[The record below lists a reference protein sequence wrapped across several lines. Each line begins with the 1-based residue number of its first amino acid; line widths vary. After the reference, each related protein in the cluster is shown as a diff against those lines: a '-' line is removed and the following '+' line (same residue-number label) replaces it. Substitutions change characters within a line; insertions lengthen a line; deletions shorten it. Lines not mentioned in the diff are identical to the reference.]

1 MKFFR
6 TAWLARKG
14 VTQILPLMRDSRVP
28 MKLKVATVGGAAL
41 ILSPIN
47 VLGYIPVIGWLDDA
61 ALLMILSNWFVRT
74 ASKHVE
80 RNISPAQTGQIR
92 PSTS

>member
-14 VTQILPLMRDSRVP
+14 VTQILPLMRDERVP

-47 VLGYIPVIGWLDDA
+47 ILGYIPVIGWLDDA

-80 RNISPAQTGQIR
+80 RNISPPTGQI
-92 PSTS
+92 TEY